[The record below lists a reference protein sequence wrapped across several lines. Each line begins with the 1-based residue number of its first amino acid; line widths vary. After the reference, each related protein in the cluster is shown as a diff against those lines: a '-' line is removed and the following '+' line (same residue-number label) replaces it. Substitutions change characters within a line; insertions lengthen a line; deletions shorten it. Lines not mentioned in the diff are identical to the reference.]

1 MNASK
6 RGYVTVS
13 AIVFALVALF
23 QLWRAASGWPVAI
36 NRMDIPVA
44 ASFGIAAATGLLAI
58 WGWRSR

>member
-6 RGYVTVS
+6 RGYATVS
-13 AIVFALVALF
+13 AIVFTLVALF
-23 QLWRAASGWPVAI
+23 QLWRAVSGWSVEI
-36 NRMDIPVA
+36 NHIDIPVA